1 MSHTLSRMKLGEV
14 FRIMDRAGETH
25 DGFFAGR
32 YKVPDCPGWTYYNFL
47 CWVASPKYVGKTFM
61 RTHQD
66 ISWQTSDFFRYK
78 EDIIQ
83 SLASVKK
90 ESLGIFRFPLTRE
103 SAGGLSAEK
112 PWLGLASYQIFIA
125 DTSTQEDIDALF
137 QIIKLEEDLPVN
149 NLQRPLLPKRKE
161 QHTNESYTE
170 RSEDRRR
177 LSYY

>member
-47 CWVASPKYVGKTFM
+47 YWVDSPKNPNKTFM
-61 RTHQD
+61 RIHQD

-83 SLASVKK
+83 SLACVKIR
-90 ESLGIFRFPLTRE
+90 SFGVFHFPLLRQL
-103 SAGGLSAEK
+103 AGGLSPEK
-112 PWLGLASYQIFIA
+112 PWLGLSSYQIFIA

-137 QIIKLEEDLPVN
+137 KIIKLEEDRSID
-149 NLQRPLLPKRKE
+149 NLRRPLLPKRRKE
-161 QHTNESYTE
+161 EYTNDSCAK
-170 RSEDRRR
+170 RS
-177 LSYY
+177 